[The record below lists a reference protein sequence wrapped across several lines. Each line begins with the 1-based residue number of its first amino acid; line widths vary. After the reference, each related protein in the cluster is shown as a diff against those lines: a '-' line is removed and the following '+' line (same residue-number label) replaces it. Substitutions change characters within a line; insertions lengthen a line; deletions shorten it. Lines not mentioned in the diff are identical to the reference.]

1 MGLLLNVIPKSNVL
15 VGKRKV
21 PETQR
26 DTKET
31 ELQAE
36 MKHSNE
42 PTNVG
47 IVSSRRDRGGKTSL
61 SEFQEEPILL
71 VS

>member
-1 MGLLLNVIPKSNVL
+1 MLFLNPMSLLEKEKDLRP
-15 VGKRKV
+15 R
-21 PETQR
+21 ETQR
-26 DTKET
+26 KQM

-42 PTNVG
+42 PSNAG
-47 IVSSRRDRGGKTSL
+47 IVSSRRDRGGRTSL